1 MYCYY
6 SPSVSV
12 LSEKD
17 QTSDIS
23 PAEKKPP
30 VSDWTSDR
38 KIEAISNCVSSG
50 NPQAYCDCSV
60 DILVTVFSY
69 SEFKSFDVLI
79 RSGAQPDA
87 VTKTKMIEMSK
98 RALSECK

>member
-1 MYCYY
+1 
-6 SPSVSV
+6 
-12 LSEKD
+12 
-17 QTSDIS
+17 
-23 PAEKKPP
+23 
-30 VSDWTSDR
+30 
-38 KIEAISNCVSSG
+38 
-50 NPQAYCDCSV
+50 AYCDCSV